1 MNKVVLSLVAC
12 ASAVTVYADGAVRTS
27 YADPN
32 VGHADALRIER
43 DGVAAAGWS
52 PVAFAFVPDLE
63 WPSKDYYV
71 SPFRLNLLVGR
82 HLDVS
87 GLDIGGIGNFVT
99 REFNGLQVAPLF
111 NLIGETTGAVQISC
125 GLNRCDG
132 AMYGL
137 QVGLVNVAEQGSGI
151 QVGLVNY
158 GNVYRG
164 LQIGV
169 ANVIAASACKFMPVV
184 NFAF

>member
-1 MNKVVLSLVAC
+1 MNKVMMSL
-12 ASAVTVYADGAVRTS
+12 AVGLAAATVFADGAVRTS

-32 VGHADALRIER
+32 IGHADALRIER

-52 PVAFAFVPDLE
+52 PVGFAFVPDLE

-87 GLDIGGIGNFVT
+87 GLDIGGVGNLVT

-111 NLIGETTGAVQISC
+111 NLIGETTGAVQVTC

-137 QVGLVNVAEQGSGI
+137 QVGLVNIAEQGSGI

-169 ANVIAASACKFMPVV
+169 ANVIASSACKFMPVV

>member
-1 MNKVVLSLVAC
+1 MKEVVSLLAAC
-12 ASAVTVYADGAVRTS
+12 ATAAAVFADGAVRTS

-32 VGHADALRIER
+32 LEHSDALRVER
-43 DGVAAAGWS
+43 EGVSAQGWS
-52 PVAFAFVPDLE
+52 PVAFAFVPGLE
-63 WPSKDYYV
+63 WPSADYDV
-71 SPFRLNLLVGR
+71 TPFRLNLLVGR
-82 HLDVS
+82 HLDVT
-87 GLDIGGIGNFVT
+87 GLDIGGVGNLVT
-99 REFNGLQVAPLF
+99 REFNGLQIAPF
-111 NLIGETTGAVQISC
+111 FHLIGETTGAVQVSC

-169 ANVIAASACKFMPVV
+169 ANVIASSACKFMPVV

>member
-1 MNKVVLSLVAC
+1 MNKVMMSL
-12 ASAVTVYADGAVRTS
+12 AVGLAAATVFADGAVRTS

-32 VGHADALRIER
+32 IGHADALRIER

-52 PVAFAFVPDLE
+52 PVGFAFVPDLE

-71 SPFRLNLLVGR
+71 MPFRLNLLVGR
-82 HLDVS
+82 HLDMS
-87 GLDIGGIGNFVT
+87 GFDIGGVGNFVT

-151 QVGLVNY
+151 QIGLVNY

-164 LQIGV
+164 LQIGA
-169 ANVIAASACKFMPVV
+169 ANLIAASACKFMPVV

>member
-1 MNKVVLSLVAC
+1 MNKSVLSLVAC
-12 ASAVTVYADGAVRTS
+12 ASVATVFADGAVRTS

-32 VGHADALRIER
+32 MSHNDALRAER
-43 DGVAAAGWS
+43 EGVSSVGWS
-52 PVAFAFVPDLE
+52 PVAFAFVPDLQ
-63 WPSKDYYV
+63 WPNKDFDV
-71 SPFRLNLLVGR
+71 MPFRLNLLVGR

-87 GLDIGGIGNFVT
+87 GLDIGGVGNLVT

-111 NLIGETTGAVQISC
+111 NLIGESTGAVQVSC

-164 LQIGV
+164 LQIGA
-169 ANVIAASACKFMPVV
+169 ANLIAASACKFMPVV